1 MGPLPPNESVS
12 QDPVRDAARRAHNAW
27 AFALGIENVQDR
39 ELTAAEIQGM
49 GYDLDMCVSGIAAL
63 LDTLMSDM
71 DFEVAQRQIVCLW
84 GVAMLAKL
92 TLPTATGLAEFAD
105 SLARHLRDD
114 EPPVPGP
121 GLDGNATHAAKNGGK
136 GAAKS

>member
-1 MGPLPPNESVS
+1 M
-12 QDPVRDAARRAHNAW
+12 RAAARRAHSAW
-27 AFALGIENVQDR
+27 AFALGIQNVQDR

-49 GYDLDMCVSGIAAL
+49 GYDLDMCVRGIAAL
-63 LDTLMSDM
+63 LNELVSDM
-71 DFEVAQRQIVCLW
+71 DFEVEQRQHDCLCS
-84 GVAMLAKL
+84 VTMLAKL
-92 TLPTATGLAEFAD
+92 VRPTATGLAEFAD
-105 SLARHLRDD
+105 SLARHLKDD